1 MGGEPVRARLAWRG
15 ARGVGLGSR
24 QRGGGDAD
32 RLVARLRRRRE
43 GVGSLCRRPRRDRRW
58 LAGAA
63 RLAFTFRRPYRGLAR
78 ARRCGILIQFSMVN
92 AASVAAVD
100 YTSIAPAEQVSPA
113 LRRAL
118 VSDAV
123 RVLLQLAWPFTW
135 PARWYWSHSEHQVGK
150 KLLVDR
156 LLKQLLPSAPAEFE
170 AELTGGGRV
179 FLQHRDDIGT
189 VVLLTGAFEP
199 AETTC
204 ARELTS
210 EGSVAIDVGANVGM
224 FTVPLAMAVGPLGRV
239 LAVEP
244 SSKNVRRLVRNLEVN
259 GLDNV
264 DVHAV
269 ALAEKSGEVLLRL
282 GADPAFHSTTTVI
295 RARETCDCAVV
306 EAQTLDSVW
315 QAAGSPEVSFLKID
329 TEGGELE
336 ILGGGRGLLRV

>member
-1 MGGEPVRARLAWRG
+1 
-15 ARGVGLGSR
+15 
-24 QRGGGDAD
+24 
-32 RLVARLRRRRE
+32 
-43 GVGSLCRRPRRDRRW
+43 
-58 LAGAA
+58 
-63 RLAFTFRRPYRGLAR
+63 
-78 ARRCGILIQFSMVN
+78 
-92 AASVAAVD
+92 
-100 YTSIAPAEQVSPA
+100 EQVSPA

-179 FLQHRDDIGT
+179 FLQHRDDLGT
-189 VVLLTGAFEP
+189 
-199 AETTC
+199 
-204 ARELTS
+204 
-210 EGSVAIDVGANVGM
+210 
-224 FTVPLAMAVGPLGRV
+224 
-239 LAVEP
+239 
-244 SSKNVRRLVRNLEVN
+244 
-259 GLDNV
+259 V

-336 ILGGGRGLLRV
+336 ILGGGRG